1 MSISATRVSL
11 LAAIPDGILTSLR
24 GGDDAKIRFS

>member
-24 GGDDAKIRFS
+24 GGTMRILDS